1 MKTCATKVVFSQQS
15 EQEIRYKIKNVREG
29 LPGSPVGKTSPS
41 SVGEAVSIS
50 GPIPGQEAKIPY
62 AS

>member
-50 GPIPGQEAKIPY
+50 GPIPG
-62 AS
+62 